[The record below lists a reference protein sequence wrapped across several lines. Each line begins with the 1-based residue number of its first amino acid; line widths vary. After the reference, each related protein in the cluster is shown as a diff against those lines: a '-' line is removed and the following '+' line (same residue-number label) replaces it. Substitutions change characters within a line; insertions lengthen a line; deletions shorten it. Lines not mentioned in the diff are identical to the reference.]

1 MDWIHL
7 AEPCVKL
14 RQLFEVVVS
23 QVERGEGRQTSQ
35 LLHLESGGA
44 SSANGQVALGE
55 IG

>member
-1 MDWIHL
+1 M
-7 AEPCVKL
+7 KL

-23 QVERGEGRQTSQ
+23 QVEGGEGRQTSQ

-44 SSANGQVALGE
+44 SSAKGQLALGE